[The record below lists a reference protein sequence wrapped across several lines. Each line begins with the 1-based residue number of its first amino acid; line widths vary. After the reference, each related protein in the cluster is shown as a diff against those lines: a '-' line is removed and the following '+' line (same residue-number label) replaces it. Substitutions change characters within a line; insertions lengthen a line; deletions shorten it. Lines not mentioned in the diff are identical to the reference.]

1 MKNKYD
7 IEITCENI
15 EYEDAVKAKTTIRVV
30 ILDANDNLPVFE
42 KEFYETTVKKNI
54 RSGEDIIQVQASDDD
69 INENGKIVY
78 SLMHTVTTSY
88 IFRMDKKTGVL
99 SLKDKEKLSD
109 PE

>member
-1 MKNKYD
+1 MKNKHD

-42 KEFYETTVKKNI
+42 KEFYETTVKADI

-69 INENGKIVY
+69 IDENGKIVY
-78 SLMHTVTTSY
+78 SLMHTIDSY

-99 SLKDKEKLSD
+99 SLKDKEKLSN
-109 PE
+109 PV

>member
-1 MKNKYD
+1 MKDKYD

-15 EYEDAVKAKTTIRVV
+15 EYEDAKKAKTVITVV

-42 KEFYETTVKKNI
+42 KEFYETTVRKNI

-78 SLMHTVTTSY
+78 SLRHTVTSY

-99 SLKDKEKLSD
+99 SLKDKERLSD
-109 PE
+109 PV

>member
-1 MKNKYD
+1 MKDKYN
-7 IEITCENI
+7 IEITCENT
-15 EYEDAVKAKTTIRVV
+15 EYEDAKKAKTNITVV

-42 KEFYETTVKKNI
+42 KEFYETTVKENI

-78 SLMHTVTTSY
+78 SLMHTDASY